1 MYDTV
6 ASKGPRS
13 CFPEAERAVLCR
25 AMTVDTLNGAL
36 RTSEENYRRLFESL
50 NDGAALLEVMF
61 DAERKPVDYRF
72 LDVNA
77 AYAEVVDKQKADRV
91 GRRLS
96 EFLGPESPAFELLGR
111 VAQSGNAARAEMYI
125 KELKKYFNVS
135 AFPSNRGTVTAVL
148 SDVTER
154 KRAQDELQVAEESL
168 VAELAAMTRLHAIA
182 TRFVRE
188 GDLPALLEEV
198 VDAAVSIVGADMAS
212 IQLRDPVSGELKLTA
227 QRGFGP
233 AVVDHFASVRPGAE
247 SSDREAMRAAGVLA
261 IQTTPLGSRSGKVV
275 GLLSTYFRRVHQLP
289 SHNLKLLELLAL
301 QCADAIERARWAEEA
316 ATLNARAQYAH
327 KLRESEERF
336 RTTVENIPIN
346 LVLYDREFR
355 LLYLN
360 PALSLQ
366 CSVKLKIPKEELI
379 GKFGEELWPDAVWA
393 PLRKHGERAIQTGER
408 QTYELANDLPG
419 RPPFVRQW
427 TIVPLSGSDGL
438 VDQLL
443 VMSEDI
449 TAQRHLVDELREAD
463 RRKSEFIAVL
473 SHELRNPLA
482 AIRTTLYVLEHG
494 TPGSQPV
501 IKAREVIDRQ
511 VGHVVRMVDDLL
523 DVTRISRNKIEL
535 QRRPLDLSQIVR
547 ETIQDNRSHLELGGV
562 RLELRVPNAPVMV
575 SADGARISQVITNL
589 LSNAI
594 KFSPPRGAVT
604 VSVSADPRSA
614 QAILQVSDAGAGID
628 SVLIEHLF
636 EPFMQGD
643 DTLDRNSGGLGL
655 GLALVKGLVELHGG
669 EVSAYSAGRNQGA
682 ELTVRLPLQAELA
695 TAAER
700 ARAES
705 PPQPGRRVLIVDDDR
720 DVADGLR
727 AALEIHTHE
736 VAVAHNGPEALA
748 AARLFKPDVVFCDIG
763 LPGMNGYEVARAF
776 RADGAFRSTLLV
788 ALSGYAQSEDLAK
801 ASAAG
806 FDQHLAKPPNIE
818 KIKRICAGAREATP

>member
-1 MYDTV
+1 
-6 ASKGPRS
+6 
-13 CFPEAERAVLCR
+13 
-25 AMTVDTLNGAL
+25 MTVETRDGEL
-36 RTSEENYRRLFESL
+36 RTSEANYQRLFESL
-50 NDGAALLEVMF
+50 NDSVALLEVVF
-61 DAERKPVDYRF
+61 DVAGTPVDYLF
-72 LDVNA
+72 LDINR
-77 AYAEVVDKQKADRV
+77 AYEEMVGKAKADRL
-91 GRRLS
+91 GHRLS
-96 EFLGPESPAFELLGR
+96 EFLNRQSPAFELLGK
-111 VAQSGNAARAEMYI
+111 VARSGQAGRAEMYI
-125 KELKKYFNVS
+125 DEVKGHFKAS
-135 AFPSNRGTVTAVL
+135 AFPSERGTVTVVL

-154 KRAQDELQVAEESL
+154 KRAQDELQVAEQSL

-212 IQLRDPVSGELKLTA
+212 IQLRDGITGELRLTA

-233 AVVDHFASVRPGAE
+233 EVVEHFASARPDAE
-247 SSDREAMRAAGVLA
+247 SSEREAMRAAGVLA
-261 IQTTPLGSRSGKVV
+261 IQTTPLGNRSGKVV
-275 GLLSTYFRRVHQLP
+275 GLLSTYFRRVHRLP
-289 SHNLKLLELLAL
+289 GHSLKLLELLAL
-301 QCADAIERARWAEEA
+301 QCTDAIERTRWAEEA
-316 ATLNARAQYAH
+316 ATLNARAEYAQ

-360 PALSLQ
+360 PALSAQ
-366 CSVKLKIPKEELI
+366 CVVKLKIPAEELI
-379 GKFGEELWPDAVWA
+379 GKFGHELFPEAVFA
-393 PLRKHGERAIQTGER
+393 PLRKHGERAVQTGER
-408 QTYELANDLPG
+408 QSYELGSELPG

-427 TIVPLSGSDGL
+427 TIVPLFGSDGQ

-449 TAQRHLVDELREAD
+449 TAQRRLVDELREAD

-494 TPGSQPV
+494 TPGSEAV
-501 IKAREVIDRQ
+501 IKGREVIDRQ

-535 QRRPLDLSQIVR
+535 QRRPLDLGQVVR

-562 RLELRVPNAPVMV
+562 RLDLRVPNAPIMV
-575 SADGARISQVITNL
+575 NADGARISQVVTNL

-594 KFSPPRGAVT
+594 KFSVPGGAVT
-604 VSVSADPRSA
+604 VSVRADPTSG

-628 SVLIEHLF
+628 STLIERLF

-669 EVSAYSAGRNQGA
+669 EVRAYSAGRDQGA
-682 ELTVRLPLQAELA
+682 ELTVRLPLQAGLETEA
-695 TAAER
+695 KIV
-700 ARAES
+700 RAEIL
-705 PPQPGRRVLIVDDDR
+705 PQPGRRVLIVDDDR

-727 AALEIHTHE
+727 AALEIHTHR

-763 LPGMNGYEVARAF
+763 LPGMNGYDVARAF
-776 RADGAFRSTLLV
+776 RADGTFRSTILV

-818 KIKRICAGAREATP
+818 KIKRICASAREGERADN

>member
-1 MYDTV
+1 
-6 ASKGPRS
+6 
-13 CFPEAERAVLCR
+13 
-25 AMTVDTLNGAL
+25 MTVDTLDGAL
-36 RTSEENYRRLFESL
+36 RTSEENYQRLFESL
-50 NDGAALLEVMF
+50 SDGAALLEVAR
-61 DAERKPVDYRF
+61 DAAGKPVDYIF
-72 LDVNA
+72 LDINP
-77 AYAEVVDKQKADRV
+77 AYEELVSRPRTERV

-96 EFLGPESPAFELLGR
+96 QFLGPDSPAFELLGR
-111 VAQSGNAARAEMYI
+111 VARSREPARAEMYI
-125 KELKKYFNVS
+125 EELKKHFKVS

-154 KRAQDELQVAEESL
+154 KRAQDELQVAEKSL
-168 VAELAAMTRLHAIA
+168 VSELAAMTRLHAIA

-188 GDLPALLEEV
+188 GDLPALLDEV
-198 VDAAVSIVGADMAS
+198 VDAAVSLVGADMAS
-212 IQLRDPVSGELKLTA
+212 IQVRDPVSDELKLAA
-227 QRGFGP
+227 QRGFAP
-233 AVVDHFASVRPGAE
+233 AVVDHFASVRPNAE

-261 IQTTPLGSRSGKVV
+261 IQTTPLGNRSGKVV

-289 SHNLKLLELLAL
+289 SHSLKLLELLAL

-316 ATLNARAQYAH
+316 ATLNARAEYAQ

-366 CSVKLKIPKEELI
+366 CSVKLKIPPEQLV
-379 GKFGEELWPDAVWA
+379 GKFGEELWPQAVWA

-427 TIVPLSGSDGL
+427 TVVPLFGSDGQ

-443 VMSEDI
+443 VMSEDV
-449 TAQRHLVDELREAD
+449 TAQRRLVEELREAD

-494 TPGSQPV
+494 TPGSPAV
-501 IKAREVIDRQ
+501 VKAREVIDRQ

-535 QRRPLDLSQIVR
+535 QRRPLDLSQVVR

-562 RLELRVPNAPVMV
+562 RLDLRVPNAPVRV
-575 SADGARISQVITNL
+575 NADGARISQVITNL

-594 KFSPPRGAVT
+594 KFSRPGGAVT
-604 VSVSADPRSA
+604 VSVSANPTSA

-628 SVLIEHLF
+628 SVLLEHLF

-669 EVSAYSAGRNQGA
+669 EVSVCSAGRNQGA
-682 ELTVRLPLQAELA
+682 EFTVRLPLQAELA
-695 TAAER
+695 TAAQSVR
-700 ARAES
+700 VES
-705 PPQPGRRVLIVDDDR
+705 LPQPGRRVLIVDDDR

-727 AALEIHTHE
+727 AALEIHTHQ

-788 ALSGYAQSEDLAK
+788 ALSGYAQSEDLAR
-801 ASAAG
+801 ATAAG

-818 KIKRICAGAREATP
+818 KIKRICAGAPEATRVNATS

>member
-1 MYDTV
+1 
-6 ASKGPRS
+6 
-13 CFPEAERAVLCR
+13 
-25 AMTVDTLNGAL
+25 MTVDTLDGAL
-36 RTSEENYRRLFESL
+36 RTSEENYQRLFESL
-50 NDGAALLEVMF
+50 SDGAALLEVAR
-61 DAERKPVDYRF
+61 DAAGKPVDYIF
-72 LDVNA
+72 LDINP
-77 AYAEVVDKQKADRV
+77 AYEELVSRPRTERV

-96 EFLGPESPAFELLGR
+96 QFLGPDSPAFELLGR
-111 VAQSGNAARAEMYI
+111 VARSREPARAEMYI
-125 KELKKYFNVS
+125 EELKKYFKVS

-154 KRAQDELQVAEESL
+154 KRAQDELQVAEKSL
-168 VAELAAMTRLHAIA
+168 VSELAAMTRLHAIA

-188 GDLPALLEEV
+188 GDLPALLDEV
-198 VDAAVSIVGADMAS
+198 VDAAVSLVGADMAS
-212 IQLRDPVSGELKLTA
+212 IQVRDPVSDELKLAA
-227 QRGFGP
+227 QRGFAP
-233 AVVDHFASVRPGAE
+233 AVVDHFASVRPNTE

-289 SHNLKLLELLAL
+289 SHSLKLLELLAL

-316 ATLNARAQYAH
+316 ATLNARAEYAQ

-366 CSVKLKIPKEELI
+366 CSVKLKIPTEQLV
-379 GKFGEELWPDAVWA
+379 GKFGEELWPQAVWA

-427 TIVPLSGSDGL
+427 TVVPLFGSDGQ

-443 VMSEDI
+443 VMSEDV
-449 TAQRHLVDELREAD
+449 TAQRRLVDELREAD

-494 TPGSQPV
+494 TPGSPAV
-501 IKAREVIDRQ
+501 VKAREVIDRQ

-535 QRRPLDLSQIVR
+535 QRRPLDLSQVVR

-562 RLELRVPNAPVMV
+562 RLDLRVPNAPVRV

-594 KFSPPRGAVT
+594 KFSRPGGAVT
-604 VSVSADPRSA
+604 VSVSANPTSA

-628 SVLIEHLF
+628 SVLLEHLF

-669 EVSAYSAGRNQGA
+669 EVSVYSAGRNQGA
-682 ELTVRLPLQAELA
+682 EFTVRLPLQAELE
-695 TAAER
+695 TAAQIVR
-700 ARAES
+700 VES
-705 PPQPGRRVLIVDDDR
+705 LPQPGRRVLIVDDDR

-727 AALEIHTHE
+727 AALEIHTHQ

-788 ALSGYAQSEDLAK
+788 ALSGYAQSEDLAR

-818 KIKRICAGAREATP
+818 KIKRICAGAPEATRLNATS

>member
-1 MYDTV
+1 
-6 ASKGPRS
+6 
-13 CFPEAERAVLCR
+13 
-25 AMTVDTLNGAL
+25 MTVDTLEGEL
-36 RTSEENYRRLFESL
+36 RTSEEKYKRLFESL
-50 NDGAALLEVMF
+50 SDGAALLEVVF
-61 DAERKPVDYRF
+61 DPEGNPVDYRF
-72 LDVNA
+72 LDVNP
-77 AYAEVVDKQKADRV
+77 AYEELVAMPRTSRV

-96 EFLGPESPAFELLGR
+96 EFSRPDSPCFTLLGS
-111 VAQSGNAARAEMYI
+111 VARSGEAARAEMYI
-125 KELKKYFNVS
+125 EELKKYFKVS
-135 AFPSNRGTVTAVL
+135 AFPSNRGTLTAVL
-148 SDVTER
+148 TDVTDR
-154 KRAQDELQVAEESL
+154 KQAQDELQLAEESL

-188 GDLPALLEEV
+188 GNLPALLEEV

-227 QRGFGP
+227 QRGFAP
-233 AVVDHFASVRPGAE
+233 AVVDHFASARPDAE
-247 SSDREAMRAAGVLA
+247 SSEREAMRAAGVLA

-289 SHNLKLLELLAL
+289 SHSLKLLELLAL

-316 ATLNARAQYAH
+316 ATLNARAEYAQ
-327 KLRESEERF
+327 KLRESEQRF

-360 PALSLQ
+360 PALALT
-366 CSVKLKIPKEELI
+366 CSVKLKIPKEQLV
-379 GKFGEELWPDAVWA
+379 GKFGEELWPEAVWA

-427 TIVPLSGSDGL
+427 TIVPLSGSDGQ

-494 TPGSQPV
+494 TPGSSAV
-501 IKAREVIDRQ
+501 VKAREVIDRQ

-535 QRRPLDLSQIVR
+535 QRRPLDLSQVVR

-604 VSVSADPRSA
+604 VSVSADPASA
-614 QAILQVSDAGAGID
+614 QAILKVSDAGAGID
-628 SVLIEHLF
+628 SVLIERLF

-669 EVSAYSAGRNQGA
+669 QVTAYSAGRDQGA
-682 ELTVRLPLQAELA
+682 EFSVRLPLQAKVET
-695 TAAER
+695 TAQI
-700 ARAES
+700 ARPES
-705 PPQPGRRVLIVDDDR
+705 LPQPGRRVLIVDDDR

-818 KIKRICAGAREATP
+818 KIKRICAGTRASNQTNASS

>member
-1 MYDTV
+1 
-6 ASKGPRS
+6 
-13 CFPEAERAVLCR
+13 
-25 AMTVDTLNGAL
+25 
-36 RTSEENYRRLFESL
+36 
-50 NDGAALLEVMF
+50 MF
-61 DAERKPVDYRF
+61 DAEGNPVDYVF
-72 LDVNA
+72 LDVNP
-77 AYAEVVDKQKADRV
+77 AYEEVVAMPRASRI

-96 EFLGPESPAFELLGR
+96 EFSRPDSPCFELLGR
-111 VAQSGNAARAEMYI
+111 VARSGEAARAEMYI
-125 KELKKYFNVS
+125 EELKKHFKVS

-188 GDLPALLEEV
+188 GNLPALLEEV

-227 QRGFGP
+227 QRGFAP
-233 AVVDHFASVRPGAE
+233 AVVNHFASVRPDAE

-289 SHNLKLLELLAL
+289 SHSLKLLELLAL

-316 ATLNARAQYAH
+316 ATLNARAEYAQ

-360 PALSLQ
+360 PALALT
-366 CSVKLKIPKEELI
+366 CSVKLKIPKEQLV
-379 GKFGEELWPDAVWA
+379 GKFGEELWPEAVWA

-427 TIVPLSGSDGL
+427 TIVPLFGSDGL

-494 TPGSQPV
+494 TPGSPAV
-501 IKAREVIDRQ
+501 VKAREVIDRQ

-523 DVTRISRNKIEL
+523 DVTRISRNKVEL
-535 QRRPLDLSQIVR
+535 QRRPLDLNQVVR

-562 RLELRVPNAPVMV
+562 RLDLRVPNAPVMV
-575 SADGARISQVITNL
+575 NADGARLSQVITNL

-594 KFSPPRGAVT
+594 KFSLPGGAVT
-604 VSVSADPRSA
+604 VSVSADPASDPTSA
-614 QAILQVSDAGAGID
+614 QAILRVSDAGAGID
-628 SVLIEHLF
+628 SALIEHLF

-669 EVSAYSAGRNQGA
+669 EVSAYSAGRKQGA
-682 ELTVRLPLQAELA
+682 EFTVRLPLQAELDT
-695 TAAER
+695 TAQI
-700 ARAES
+700 ARAERL
-705 PPQPGRRVLIVDDDR
+705 PQPGRRVLIVDDDR

-776 RADGAFRSTLLV
+776 RADGAFRSTVLV

-818 KIKRICAGAREATP
+818 KIKRICAGARGGDQANASS

>member
-1 MYDTV
+1 
-6 ASKGPRS
+6 
-13 CFPEAERAVLCR
+13 
-25 AMTVDTLNGAL
+25 MTVDTLDGAL
-36 RTSEENYRRLFESL
+36 RTSEENYQRLFESL
-50 NDGAALLEVMF
+50 SDGAALLEVAR
-61 DAERKPVDYRF
+61 DAAGKPVDYIF
-72 LDVNA
+72 LDINP
-77 AYAEVVDKQKADRV
+77 AYEELVSRPRTERV

-96 EFLGPESPAFELLGR
+96 QFLGPDSPAFELLGR
-111 VAQSGNAARAEMYI
+111 VARSREPARAEMYI
-125 KELKKYFNVS
+125 EELKKHFKVS

-154 KRAQDELQVAEESL
+154 KRAQDELQVAEKSL
-168 VAELAAMTRLHAIA
+168 VSELAAMTRLHAIA

-188 GDLPALLEEV
+188 GDLPALLDEV
-198 VDAAVSIVGADMAS
+198 VDAAVSLVGADMAS
-212 IQLRDPVSGELKLTA
+212 IQVRDPVSDELKLAA
-227 QRGFGP
+227 QRGFAP
-233 AVVDHFASVRPGAE
+233 AVVDHFASVRPNAE

-261 IQTTPLGSRSGKVV
+261 IQTTPLGNRSGKVV

-289 SHNLKLLELLAL
+289 SHSLKLLELLAL

-316 ATLNARAQYAH
+316 ATLNARAEYAQ

-366 CSVKLKIPKEELI
+366 CSVKLKIPTEQLV
-379 GKFGEELWPDAVWA
+379 GKFGEELWPQAVWA

-427 TIVPLSGSDGL
+427 TVVPLFGSDGQ

-443 VMSEDI
+443 VMSEDV
-449 TAQRHLVDELREAD
+449 TAQRRLVEELREAD

-494 TPGSQPV
+494 TPGSPAV
-501 IKAREVIDRQ
+501 VKAREVIDRQ

-535 QRRPLDLSQIVR
+535 QRRPLDLSQVVR

-562 RLELRVPNAPVMV
+562 RLDLRVPNAPVRV
-575 SADGARISQVITNL
+575 NADGARISQVITNL

-594 KFSPPRGAVT
+594 KFSRPGGAVT
-604 VSVSADPRSA
+604 VSVSANPTSA

-628 SVLIEHLF
+628 SVLLEHLF

-669 EVSAYSAGRNQGA
+669 EVSVCSAGRNQGA
-682 ELTVRLPLQAELA
+682 EFTVRLPLQAELA
-695 TAAER
+695 TAAQSVR
-700 ARAES
+700 VES
-705 PPQPGRRVLIVDDDR
+705 LPQPGRRVLIVDDDR

-727 AALEIHTHE
+727 AALEIHTHQ

-788 ALSGYAQSEDLAK
+788 ALSGYAQSEDLAR
-801 ASAAG
+801 ATAAG

-818 KIKRICAGAREATP
+818 KIKRICAGAPEATRVNATS

>member
-1 MYDTV
+1 
-6 ASKGPRS
+6 
-13 CFPEAERAVLCR
+13 
-25 AMTVDTLNGAL
+25 MTANPLDSEL
-36 RTSEENYRRLFESL
+36 RTSEESYRRLFESL
-50 NDGAALLEVMF
+50 NDGAALLEIML
-61 DAERKPVDYRF
+61 DAGGKPVDYLF

-77 AYAEVVDKQKADRV
+77 AYEEVVDRPRADRI

-111 VAQSGNAARAEMYI
+111 VAQSGEAARAEMYI
-125 KELKKYFNVS
+125 EELKKHFNVS

-148 SDVTER
+148 SDVTAR
-154 KRAQDELQVAEESL
+154 KQAQDELQVAEESL

-188 GDLPALLEEV
+188 GDLPVLLEEV

-212 IQLRDPVSGELKLTA
+212 IQLRDPVSGELKLAA
-227 QRGFGP
+227 QRGFALP
-233 AVVDHFASVRPGAE
+233 VVEHFASARPDAE

-289 SHNLKLLELLAL
+289 SHSLKLLELLAL

-316 ATLNARAQYAH
+316 ATLNARAEYAH

-366 CSVKLKIPKEELI
+366 CSVKLKIPKEQLI
-379 GKFGEELWPDAVWA
+379 GKFGEELWPEAVWA

-427 TIVPLSGSDGL
+427 TIVPLVGSDGQ

-443 VMSEDI
+443 VMSEDV
-449 TAQRHLVDELREAD
+449 TAQRRLVDELREAD

-494 TPGSQPV
+494 TPGSAAV
-501 IKAREVIDRQ
+501 VKAREVIDRQ

-523 DVTRISRNKIEL
+523 DVTRISRSKVEL
-535 QRRPLDLSQIVR
+535 QRRPLDLNQVVR

-562 RLELRVPNAPVMV
+562 RLEVRVPATPVMV
-575 SADGARISQVITNL
+575 SADGARISQVVTNL

-594 KFSPPRGAVT
+594 KFSRPGGAVT
-604 VSVSADPRSA
+604 VSVSADPTSA
-614 QAILQVSDAGAGID
+614 QAVLQVSDAGTGID
-628 SVLIEHLF
+628 SALIEHLF

-682 ELTVRLPLQAELA
+682 EFTVRLPLQAALEI
-695 TAAER
+695 AAKMV
-700 ARAES
+700 RAES
-705 PPQPGRRVLIVDDDR
+705 LPQPGRRVLIVDDDR

-727 AALEIHTHE
+727 AALEIHTHQ

-818 KIKRICAGAREATP
+818 KIKRICAGTREANAGS

>member
-1 MYDTV
+1 
-6 ASKGPRS
+6 
-13 CFPEAERAVLCR
+13 
-25 AMTVDTLNGAL
+25 MTVETRDGEW
-36 RTSEENYRRLFESL
+36 RTTEESYQRLFESL
-50 NDGAALLEVMF
+50 SDGAALLEVVF
-61 DAERKPVDYRF
+61 DAGGTPVDYVF
-72 LDVNA
+72 LDINP
-77 AYAEVVDKQKADRV
+77 AYEELVGKPRADRI
-91 GRRLS
+91 GQPLS
-96 EFLGPESPAFELLGR
+96 KFLGPQSPAFDLLAK
-111 VAQSGNAARAEMYI
+111 VARSGEAARAEMYLEEV
-125 KELKKYFNVS
+125 KRHFMTSV
-135 AFPSNRGTVTAVL
+135 FPSKRGTLTAVL
-148 SDVTER
+148 SDVTAR
-154 KRAQDELQVAEESL
+154 KQAQDELQIAEQSL

-182 TRFVRE
+182 TRFVRD
-188 GDLPALLEEV
+188 GDLAALLEEV
-198 VDAAVSIVGADMAS
+198 VDAAVSVVGADMAS
-212 IQLRDPVSGELKLTA
+212 IQLRDPLSGELKLIA
-227 QRGFGP
+227 QRGFAP
-233 AVVDHFASVRPGAE
+233 EVVDHFASARPDAE

-275 GLLSTYFRRVHQLP
+275 GLLSTYFRRMHPLP
-289 SHNLKLLELLAL
+289 SHSLKLLELLAL
-301 QCADAIERARWAEEA
+301 QCTDAIERTRWAEEA
-316 ATLNARAQYAH
+316 ATLNARAEYAQ

-360 PALSLQ
+360 PALSVQ
-366 CSVKLKIPKEELI
+366 CAVKLKIPAEELI
-379 GKFGEELWPDAVWA
+379 GKFGHELWPEAVFA
-393 PLRKHGERAIQTGER
+393 PLRKHGERAIETGER
-408 QTYELANDLPG
+408 QTYELATEMPG

-427 TIVPLSGSDGL
+427 TIVPLFGSDGL

-494 TPGSQPV
+494 TPGSEAV
-501 IKAREVIDRQ
+501 IKGREVIDRQ

-535 QRRPLDLSQIVR
+535 QRRPLDLGQVVR

-562 RLELRVPNAPVMV
+562 RLELKVPNTPIMV
-575 SADGARISQVITNL
+575 SADGARISQVVTNL

-594 KFSPPRGAVT
+594 KFSVPGGAVT
-604 VSVSADPRSA
+604 VSVSADPSSG
-614 QAILQVSDAGAGID
+614 QAVLQVSDAGAGID
-628 SVLIEHLF
+628 PALIERLF
-636 EPFMQGD
+636 EPFIQGD

-669 EVSAYSAGRNQGA
+669 EVRAYSAGRDRGA
-682 ELTVRLPLQAELA
+682 EFTVRLPLQAGL
-695 TAAER
+695 
-700 ARAES
+700 ES
-705 PPQPGRRVLIVDDDR
+705 EAKLVRPQSLPQPARRVLIVDDDR

-727 AALEIHTHE
+727 AALEIHTHH
-736 VAVAHNGPEALA
+736 VAVAHSGPEALA

-763 LPGMNGYEVARAF
+763 LPGMNGYDVARAF
-776 RADGAFRSTLLV
+776 RADGSFRTTVLV

-818 KIKRICAGAREATP
+818 KIKRICASAPGGNEPRDSLASRGSN

>member
-1 MYDTV
+1 
-6 ASKGPRS
+6 
-13 CFPEAERAVLCR
+13 
-25 AMTVDTLNGAL
+25 MTVDTLDGAL
-36 RTSEENYRRLFESL
+36 RTSEEKYKRLFESL
-50 NDGAALLEVMF
+50 SDGAALLEVVF
-61 DAERKPVDYRF
+61 DAEGKPIDYR
-72 LDVNA
+72 VPRRQRRPTKRSSTGRGPIESVA
-77 AYAEVVDKQKADRV
+77 GCRSSSARTAPPSSCSGGSRGAET
-91 GRRLS
+91 
-96 EFLGPESPAFELLGR
+96 P
-111 VAQSGNAARAEMYI
+111 ARAEMYI
-125 KELKKYFNVS
+125 EELKKHFKVS

-188 GDLPALLEEV
+188 GDLPALLDEV
-198 VDAAVSIVGADMAS
+198 VDAAVSLVGADMAS
-212 IQLRDPVSGELKLTA
+212 IQLRDPVSGELKLAA
-227 QRGFGP
+227 QRGFAP
-233 AVVDHFASVRPGAE
+233 AVVDHFASVRPDVE

-289 SHNLKLLELLAL
+289 SHSLKLLELLAL

-316 ATLNARAQYAH
+316 ATLNARAEYAQ

-360 PALSLQ
+360 PALSAALR
-366 CSVKLKIPKEELI
+366 
-379 GKFGEELWPDAVWA
+379 GEAEDPDGAARRKVRRGAVA
-393 PLRKHGERAIQTGER
+393 RGGLGPPAQARRARHPDGRTADVRAGQRPAGTAALRSAMDRRPAVRARTAR
-408 QTYELANDLPG
+408 C
-419 RPPFVRQW
+419 
-427 TIVPLSGSDGL
+427 
-438 VDQLL
+438 DQLL

-449 TAQRHLVDELREAD
+449 TAQRRLVDELREAD

-494 TPGSQPV
+494 TPGSPAV
-501 IKAREVIDRQ
+501 SKAREVIDRQ

-562 RLELRVPNAPVMV
+562 RLDLRVPNAPVMV

-594 KFSPPRGAVT
+594 KFSPPGGAVT
-604 VSVSADPRSA
+604 VSVSADPASA
-614 QAILQVSDAGAGID
+614 QAILQVSDTGAGID
-628 SVLIEHLF
+628 SVLIERLF

-643 DTLDRNSGGLGL
+643 RHARSEQRRARPRPGARQG
-655 GLALVKGLVELHGG
+655 
-669 EVSAYSAGRNQGA
+669 AGRTARRRGERVQRGA
-682 ELTVRLPLQAELA
+682 RPGGGVHRA
-695 TAAER
+695 TSAPGRGADHGPDR
-700 ARAES
+700 ARRE
-705 PPQPGRRVLIVDDDR
+705 PGRS
-720 DVADGLR
+720 
-727 AALEIHTHE
+727 
-736 VAVAHNGPEALA
+736 P
-748 AARLFKPDVVFCDIG
+748 
-763 LPGMNGYEVARAF
+763 
-776 RADGAFRSTLLV
+776 
-788 ALSGYAQSEDLAK
+788 
-801 ASAAG
+801 AG
-806 FDQHLAKPPNIE
+806 G
-818 KIKRICAGAREATP
+818 C

>member
-1 MYDTV
+1 
-6 ASKGPRS
+6 
-13 CFPEAERAVLCR
+13 
-25 AMTVDTLNGAL
+25 MTVETWDGEL
-36 RTSEENYRRLFESL
+36 RTSEENYQRLFESL
-50 NDGAALLEVMF
+50 SDGAALLEVVF
-61 DAERKPVDYRF
+61 DTAGTPVDYVF
-72 LDVNA
+72 LDINP
-77 AYAEVVDKQKADRV
+77 AYEDLVGKPRGDRI
-91 GRRLS
+91 GHRLS
-96 EFLGPESPAFELLGR
+96 KVLDRRSPAFELLGK
-111 VAQSGNAARAEMYI
+111 VARDRQASRAEMYI
-125 KELKKYFNVS
+125 DEVEKHFKVS
-135 AFPSNRGTVTAVL
+135 AFPSNRGTVTVVL

-154 KRAQDELQVAEESL
+154 KRAQDELQVAEQSL

-198 VDAAVSIVGADMAS
+198 VDATVSIVGADMAS
-212 IQLRDPVSGELKLTA
+212 IQLRDPASGELKLIA

-233 AVVDHFASVRPGAE
+233 EVVNHFASARPDAE

-275 GLLSTYFRRVHQLP
+275 GLLSTYFRRVHRLP
-289 SHNLKLLELLAL
+289 GHSLKLLELLAL
-301 QCADAIERARWAEEA
+301 QCTDAIERTRWAEEA
-316 ATLNARAQYAH
+316 ATLNARAEYAQ

-360 PALSLQ
+360 PALSMQ
-366 CSVKLKIPKEELI
+366 CAVKLNIPAEQLI
-379 GKFGEELWPDAVWA
+379 GKFGEELWPEVIFA

-408 QTYELANDLPG
+408 QTYELANELPG

-427 TIVPLSGSDGL
+427 TIVPLSGSDGQ

-443 VMSEDI
+443 VMSEDV

-494 TPGSQPV
+494 TPGSEAV
-501 IKAREVIDRQ
+501 INGREVIDRQ

-523 DVTRISRNKIEL
+523 DVTRISRNKVEL
-535 QRRPLDLSQIVR
+535 QKRPLDLSQVVR

-562 RLELRVPNAPVMV
+562 RLELKVPNPPVMV
-575 SADGARISQVITNL
+575 NADGARISQVVTNL

-594 KFSPPRGAVT
+594 KFSAPGGSVT
-604 VSVSADPRSA
+604 VSVSADPTSSR
-614 QAILQVSDAGAGID
+614 AILQVSDAGAGID
-628 SVLIEHLF
+628 ATLIERLF

-655 GLALVKGLVELHGG
+655 GLSLVKGLVELHGG
-669 EVSAYSAGRNQGA
+669 EVQAYSAGRDQGA
-682 ELTVRLPLQAELA
+682 EFTVRLPLQAAMELEA
-695 TAAER
+695 KVVR
-700 ARAES
+700 PQS

-727 AALEIHTHE
+727 AALELHAHR

-748 AARLFKPDVVFCDIG
+748 AARLFKPDIVFCDIG
-763 LPGMNGYEVARAF
+763 LPGMNGYDVARAF
-776 RADGAFRSTLLV
+776 RADGSFRSTVLV

-818 KIKRICAGAREATP
+818 KIKRICASARESELAEN

>member
-1 MYDTV
+1 MMVETRD
-6 ASKGPRS
+6 G
-13 CFPEAERAVLCR
+13 E
-25 AMTVDTLNGAL
+25 L
-36 RTSEENYRRLFESL
+36 RTSEENYQRLFESL
-50 NDGAALLEVMF
+50 NDSVALLEVVF
-61 DAERKPVDYRF
+61 DAAGTPVDYLF
-72 LDVNA
+72 LDINR
-77 AYAEVVDKQKADRV
+77 AYEEMVGKAKADRL
-91 GRRLS
+91 GHRLS
-96 EFLGPESPAFELLGR
+96 EFLNRQSPAFELLGK
-111 VAQSGNAARAEMYI
+111 VARSGQAGRAEMYI
-125 KELKKYFNVS
+125 DEVKGHFKAS
-135 AFPSNRGTVTAVL
+135 AFPSERGTVTVVL

-154 KRAQDELQVAEESL
+154 KRAQDELQVAEQSL

-212 IQLRDPVSGELKLTA
+212 IQLRNAITGELRLTA

-233 AVVDHFASVRPGAE
+233 EVVEHFASARPDAE
-247 SSDREAMRAAGVLA
+247 SSEREAMRAAGVLA

-275 GLLSTYFRRVHQLP
+275 GLLSTYFRRVHRLP
-289 SHNLKLLELLAL
+289 GHSLKLLELLAL
-301 QCADAIERARWAEEA
+301 QCTDAIERTRWAEEA
-316 ATLNARAQYAH
+316 ATLNARAEYAQ

-360 PALSLQ
+360 PALSAQ
-366 CSVKLKIPKEELI
+366 CVVKLKIPAEELI
-379 GKFGEELWPDAVWA
+379 GKFGHELFPEAVFA
-393 PLRKHGERAIQTGER
+393 PLRKHGERAVQTGER
-408 QTYELANDLPG
+408 QSYELGSELPG

-427 TIVPLSGSDGL
+427 TIVPLFGSDGQ

-449 TAQRHLVDELREAD
+449 TAQRRLVDELREAD

-494 TPGSQPV
+494 TPGSEAV
-501 IKAREVIDRQ
+501 IKGREVIDRQ

-535 QRRPLDLSQIVR
+535 QRRPLDLGQVVR

-562 RLELRVPNAPVMV
+562 RLDLRVPNAPIMV
-575 SADGARISQVITNL
+575 NADGARISQVVTNL

-594 KFSPPRGAVT
+594 KFSVPGGAVT
-604 VSVSADPRSA
+604 VSVRADPISG

-628 SVLIEHLF
+628 STLIERLF

-669 EVSAYSAGRNQGA
+669 EVRAYSAGRDQGA
-682 ELTVRLPLQAELA
+682 ELTVRLPLQAGLEM
-695 TAAER
+695 EPKVG
-700 ARAES
+700 RAEILS
-705 PPQPGRRVLIVDDDR
+705 QPGRRVLIVDDDR

-727 AALEIHTHE
+727 AALEIHTHR

-763 LPGMNGYEVARAF
+763 LPGMNGYDVARAF
-776 RADGAFRSTLLV
+776 RADGTFRSTILV

-818 KIKRICAGAREATP
+818 KIKRICASAREGERADN

>member
-1 MYDTV
+1 
-6 ASKGPRS
+6 
-13 CFPEAERAVLCR
+13 
-25 AMTVDTLNGAL
+25 MTVDTLDGAL
-36 RTSEENYRRLFESL
+36 RTSEENYQRLFESL
-50 NDGAALLEVMF
+50 SDGAALLEVAR
-61 DAERKPVDYRF
+61 DAAGKPVDYIF
-72 LDVNA
+72 LDINP
-77 AYAEVVDKQKADRV
+77 AYEELVSRPRTERV

-96 EFLGPESPAFELLGR
+96 QFLGPDSPAFELLGR
-111 VAQSGNAARAEMYI
+111 VARSREPARAEMYI
-125 KELKKYFNVS
+125 EELKKYFKVS

-168 VAELAAMTRLHAIA
+168 VSELAAMTRLHAIA

-188 GDLPALLEEV
+188 GDLPALLDEV
-198 VDAAVSIVGADMAS
+198 VDAAVSLVGADMAS
-212 IQLRDPVSGELKLTA
+212 IQVRDPVSDELKLAA
-227 QRGFGP
+227 QRGFAP
-233 AVVDHFASVRPGAE
+233 AVVDHFASVRPNTE

-289 SHNLKLLELLAL
+289 SHSLKLLELLAL

-316 ATLNARAQYAH
+316 ATLNARAEYAQ

-366 CSVKLKIPKEELI
+366 CAVKLKIPTEQLV
-379 GKFGEELWPDAVWA
+379 GKFGEELWPQAVWA

-427 TIVPLSGSDGL
+427 TVVPLFGSDGQ

-443 VMSEDI
+443 VMSEDV
-449 TAQRHLVDELREAD
+449 TAQRRLVDELREAD

-494 TPGSQPV
+494 TPGSPAV
-501 IKAREVIDRQ
+501 VKAREVIDRQ

-535 QRRPLDLSQIVR
+535 QRRPLDLSQVVR

-562 RLELRVPNAPVMV
+562 RLDLRVPNAPVRV

-594 KFSPPRGAVT
+594 KFSRPGGAVT
-604 VSVSADPRSA
+604 VSVSANPTSA

-628 SVLIEHLF
+628 SVLLEHLF

-669 EVSAYSAGRNQGA
+669 EVSVYSAGRNQGA
-682 ELTVRLPLQAELA
+682 EFTVRLPLQAELE
-695 TAAER
+695 TAAQIVHV
-700 ARAES
+700 ES
-705 PPQPGRRVLIVDDDR
+705 LPQPGRRVLIVDDDR

-727 AALEIHTHE
+727 AALEIHTHQ

-788 ALSGYAQSEDLAK
+788 ALSGYAQSEDLAR

-818 KIKRICAGAREATP
+818 KIKRICAGAPEATRLNATS